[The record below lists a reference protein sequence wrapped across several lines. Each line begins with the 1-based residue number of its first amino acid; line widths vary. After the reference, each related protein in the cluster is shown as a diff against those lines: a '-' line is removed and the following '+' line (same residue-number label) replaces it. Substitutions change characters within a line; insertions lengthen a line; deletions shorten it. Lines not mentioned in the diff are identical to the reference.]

1 MGQTSEGKKDI
12 VSHLVIKV
20 IKDIVPHLVARG
32 IFLNLTVK
40 LHSHLKTRSSQMI
53 RRYDPKINME
63 QNSVECAFSFCLVDK
78 LTIVHHPNGKW
89 CLLKNLELK
98 QSPEQ
103 TNFYINVNLM
113 RLGWSV

>member
-1 MGQTSEGKKDI
+1 MGQTSEGKKEI

-20 IKDIVPHLVARG
+20 IKDIVTHLVARG

-63 QNSVECAFSFCLVDK
+63 QNSVECAFFFLSC
-78 LTIVHHPNGKW
+78 
-89 CLLKNLELK
+89 
-98 QSPEQ
+98 
-103 TNFYINVNLM
+103 
-113 RLGWSV
+113 R